1 MSTSTTVT
9 SSTAASYVIDMFT
22 DAEQPKAIANGTL
35 TENIL
40 DGRWDIVGVRVF
52 FFFFVIN
59 CEFSKRD
66 FHCVAVVF

>member
-40 DGRWDIVGVRVF
+40 DGRWDVVGVRVF
-52 FFFFVIN
+52 LFVIN

-66 FHCVAVVF
+66 SRCVAVVF

>member
-40 DGRWDIVGVRVF
+40 DGRWDVVGVRV
-52 FFFFVIN
+52 FFFVIN